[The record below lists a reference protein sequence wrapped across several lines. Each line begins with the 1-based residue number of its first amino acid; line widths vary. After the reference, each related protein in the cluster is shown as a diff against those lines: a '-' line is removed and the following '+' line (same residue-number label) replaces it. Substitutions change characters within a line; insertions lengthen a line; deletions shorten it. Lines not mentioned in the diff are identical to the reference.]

1 MTGVGLGTGTC
12 PTASCELQSVS
23 MDAAFY
29 IQRENGSVDLYQRN
43 YSISMDRIYHCEIL
57 LGTEE
62 NGSAFIGLY
71 SEGNGE
77 FINNWEK

>member
-23 MDAAFY
+23 KDAAFY
-29 IQRENGSVDLYQRN
+29 IQRENGSVGLYQKN
-43 YSISMDRIYHCEIL
+43 NSISMDGIYHCVIR

-62 NGSAFIGLY
+62 KGSAFIGLY

>member
-12 PTASCELQSVS
+12 PMVTCEQQSVS
-23 MDAAFY
+23 KDVAFY
-29 IQRENGSVDLYQRN
+29 IQRENGSVGLYQRN
-43 YSISMDRIYHCEIL
+43 NSISMDGIYHCEIL

-77 FINNWEK
+77 FINIWEK